1 MSAAAPLQ
9 LDVIPDVVCPW
20 CFVGKRRLERAIA
33 AVPVR
38 ARLRWRPFQL
48 DPTIPPEGKSRRA
61 YLEGKFGTQERI
73 DALLDALTEAGDAE
87 GIPFAF
93 DRIDVSPNTLDAHRL
108 IRWAGEAEK
117 QDAIVEALFT
127 AYFLDGRD
135 IGDHDVL
142 ADIAAD
148 AGMDGAQVLVRLS
161 SDDDRAAVEAEI
173 KQAYEIGVTGVP
185 TLVVLGRYAIVGAQP
200 STEIAQALETIA
212 ARERLATGAAVNA

>member
-9 LDVIPDVVCPW
+9 LDVISDVVCPW

-33 AVPVR
+33 AMPVR

-108 IRWAGEAEK
+108 IRWAGEAEE

-212 ARERLATGAAVNA
+212 AREGLATGAAVNA